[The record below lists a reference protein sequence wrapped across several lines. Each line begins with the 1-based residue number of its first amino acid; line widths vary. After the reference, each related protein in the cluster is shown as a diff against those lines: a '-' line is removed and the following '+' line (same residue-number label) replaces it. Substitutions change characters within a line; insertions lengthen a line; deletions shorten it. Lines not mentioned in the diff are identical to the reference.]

1 MAGNRGGSMTDPRQ
15 WSVDE
20 ITAWLCQHTHGEAL
34 LNSIA
39 GQRIDGETLM
49 KQASLAM
56 LRDELGVQEESA
68 AAIMQDIHA
77 LRQQWKMEP
86 AGSEDIEMDSVA
98 CSTPADS
105 IGYDSSSES
114 DGGTIARLI
123 VKLGARPPERVV
135 ARRVPL
141 VSTEYLGMVPSSDSE
156 PGEPDTQRDTSDRG
170 SPPHMPDN
178 DSNMLLA
185 DSVTDSVDSD
195 IPLAELLMDSGSDYP
210 DSDAPLASAGLLE
223 GMRHMGIASAAVSP
237 RQPSEGPSKPAQHGA
252 PTVNTLSATDSSEDR
267 FTEATSAAAE
277 ASVEAATAAE
287 VTAGTETDVPPRPR
301 RRIAP
306 TLVTSE
312 LSENP
317 SGNIVDQYALDEV
330 GDNLGPPAPTMPLLR
345 TREQLRSAFYRSK
358 HAFSFIH
365 YSRGTCHSRDLG
377 LLDMPM
383 PEFLDASDDTFWFC
397 RASYSRLTKDAVST
411 MSDPKRALLWNRML
425 RVQAETMHLLGSSAN
440 GANDTDSDSILPLYG
455 ESDDEGEM
463 SDSLMRE
470 IDDEQKETA

>member
-1 MAGNRGGSMTDPRQ
+1 
-15 WSVDE
+15 
-20 ITAWLCQHTHGEAL
+20 
-34 LNSIA
+34 
-39 GQRIDGETLM
+39 M

-237 RQPSEGPSKPAQHGA
+237 
-252 PTVNTLSATDSSEDR
+252 
-267 FTEATSAAAE
+267 
-277 ASVEAATAAE
+277 
-287 VTAGTETDVPPRPR
+287 
-301 RRIAP
+301 
-306 TLVTSE
+306 
-312 LSENP
+312 
-317 SGNIVDQYALDEV
+317 
-330 GDNLGPPAPTMPLLR
+330 
-345 TREQLRSAFYRSK
+345 
-358 HAFSFIH
+358 
-365 YSRGTCHSRDLG
+365 
-377 LLDMPM
+377 
-383 PEFLDASDDTFWFC
+383 
-397 RASYSRLTKDAVST
+397 
-411 MSDPKRALLWNRML
+411 
-425 RVQAETMHLLGSSAN
+425 
-440 GANDTDSDSILPLYG
+440 
-455 ESDDEGEM
+455 
-463 SDSLMRE
+463 
-470 IDDEQKETA
+470 

>member
-1 MAGNRGGSMTDPRQ
+1 MTDPRQ
-15 WSVDE
+15 WSRV
-20 ITAWLCQHTHGEAL
+20 
-34 LNSIA
+34 
-39 GQRIDGETLM
+39 DGEVLM

-98 CSTPADS
+98 CSTLADS
-105 IGYDSSSES
+105 IGYDSSSDS

-123 VKLGARPPERVV
+123 VRLGARPPERVV

-141 VSTEYLGMVPSSDSE
+141 VSTEYLGMTSSSDLE
-156 PGEPDTQRDTSDRG
+156 PGEPDTQRGTSDRG
-170 SPPHMPDN
+170 SPPHMPD
-178 DSNMLLA
+178 S
-185 DSVTDSVDSD
+185 DSVDSD
-195 IPLAELLMDSGSDYP
+195 ILLAELLVDSGSDYP
-210 DSDAPLASAGLLE
+210 DLDTPLAKAATVVE
-223 GMRHMGIASAAVSP
+223 GTAC
-237 RQPSEGPSKPAQHGA
+237 
-252 PTVNTLSATDSSEDR
+252 
-267 FTEATSAAAE
+267 TEA
-277 ASVEAATAAE
+277 
-287 VTAGTETDVPPRPR
+287 DVPPRPR

-306 TLVTSE
+306 TLVTSN

-330 GDNLGPPAPTMPLLR
+330 GDNLGPLAPTMPLLR

-365 YSRGTCHSRDLG
+365 YSRRTCHSRDLG
-377 LLDMPM
+377 LLAMPM

-397 RASYSRLTKDAVST
+397 RARHNRLTKDTVSAA
-411 MSDPKRALLWNRML
+411 SDSKRALLWNRML
-425 RVQAETMHLLGSSAN
+425 RVQAESMRLLGSSADNAN
-440 GANDTDSDSILPLYG
+440 GTDSDSILPLYG